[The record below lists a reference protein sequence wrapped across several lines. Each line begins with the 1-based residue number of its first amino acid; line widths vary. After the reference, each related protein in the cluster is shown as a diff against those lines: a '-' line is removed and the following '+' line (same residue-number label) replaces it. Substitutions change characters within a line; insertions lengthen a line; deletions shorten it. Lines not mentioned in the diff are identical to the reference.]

1 MFSPLLLVFATADC
15 RLMRVT
21 ADTARTK
28 VVDLYNSVSG
38 TWSTAQLSVARY
50 GHAGASVGNRAIFA
64 GGQASKSTV
73 EELLF
78 GILCCNDG

>member
-38 TWSTAQLSVARY
+38 TWSTAQLSLARTNLAAAS
-50 GHAGASVGNRAIFA
+50 AGNLAIFA
-64 GGQASKSTV
+64 GGDAGGHSSFFV
-73 EELLF
+73 HLM
-78 GILCCNDG
+78 